1 MLHLIDTHRNHI
13 RLIKQDICRHQYRIG
28 KKTCVDIVRML
39 GRLVLEL
46 GHTAQLTHVGVAV
59 QNPCQLCMGRY
70 MGLIID
76 AVLLRIDTRRD
87 EQGQKLSRVLP
98 KLRRILTDGDGVHV
112 RYTVKALVFIA

>member
-1 MLHLIDTHRNHI
+1 
-13 RLIKQDICRHQYRIG
+13 
-28 KKTCVDIVRML
+28 
-39 GRLVLEL
+39 
-46 GHTAQLTHVGVAV
+46 
-59 QNPCQLCMGRY
+59 MGRY

-87 EQGQKLSRVLP
+87 KQGQKLSRVLP